1 MCPCE
6 ECQINRRRQLLVEG
20 LPQEYPQHISGFEE
34 LEMGGD
40 GGMDMGFA
48 VVRQEE
54 DGSELRGI
62 EETIE
67 FVLELDT
74 GYAISGDTYT
84 TG

>member
-1 MCPCE
+1 
-6 ECQINRRRQLLVEG
+6 VEG